1 MISALTLAGQLAAK
15 RSRWQCR
22 NGQKLKTCR
31 PFKSDHQPRV
41 CTRPTPRPAPPA
53 PPNTPEHRTDT
64 AVWSM
69 HEYGCSCSHSA
80 RADRARRWQGDR
92 APAARSAAAA
102 GIKTRLKT
110 RRYPDGFRRFGP
122 QRRHWIIMKVRSWSV
137 PERMGVDERRAE
149 VCWMWASSCTCWTSD
164 LCLAGTVRHRGPSHG
179 PTRPLT
185 RTGCGSSKHW
195 GPTRDTWR
203 QD

>member
-53 PPNTPEHRTDT
+53 PPNIPEHRTDT

-102 GIKTRLKT
+102 GSPQAARWQVWAAVSDPDHSWQAPGTPSGPGSAGAMSRVSGALREQRAGAAARCRGA
-110 RRYPDGFRRFGP
+110 RRRSRR
-122 QRRHWIIMKVRSWSV
+122 
-137 PERMGVDERRAE
+137 
-149 VCWMWASSCTCWTSD
+149 
-164 LCLAGTVRHRGPSHG
+164 GTLRITQISG
-179 PTRPLT
+179 
-185 RTGCGSSKHW
+185 
-195 GPTRDTWR
+195 
-203 QD
+203 